1 MLQDLAA
8 IAMDE
13 MEPRL
18 AARLTAQE
26 NTRQVAEL
34 KQQLA
39 RKA

>member
-1 MLQDLAA
+1 MQAA
-8 IAMDE
+8 YCDGDE
-13 MEPRL
+13 MELRL
-18 AARLTAQE
+18 AARLAAQE